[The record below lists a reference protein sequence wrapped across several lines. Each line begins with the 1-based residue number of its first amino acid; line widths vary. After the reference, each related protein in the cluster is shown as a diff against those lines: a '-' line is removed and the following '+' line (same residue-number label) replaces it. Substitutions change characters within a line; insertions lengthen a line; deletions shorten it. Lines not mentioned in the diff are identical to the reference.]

1 MHEKLAQKYVEK
13 AREFERA
20 DSDCAALPGNA
31 EQLTFA
37 LIAVSRD
44 RDDAVAKLNAIVKAY
59 KKSTGGL
66 RTADFH
72 SSGCDCLRC
81 AVDNARVGD

>member
-1 MHEKLAQKYVEK
+1 MLAQKYVEK
-13 AREFERA
+13 ARDYERA
-20 DSDCAALPGNA
+20 DSDCAAIPGTA

-37 LIAVSRD
+37 LVAVSRE
-44 RDDAVAKLNAIVKAY
+44 RDEAVAKLRAIIKAY

-72 SSGCDCLRC
+72 AIGCDCLRC
-81 AVDNARVGD
+81 AVDNARVSENS